1 MAEGDFSSYPVLRQP
16 ETSTFGT
23 SSRGGKVLRDSNH
36 YEYNFNRSSGDRK
49 FWICIRS
56 RSKLH
61 PFCPG
66 RATTQGDKTI
76 STRAHNHISDPTTIK
91 VKDSVKKI
99 ITKAK
104 ENPTL
109 KTAHLLGEW
118 AKETLSPAE
127 RSQAMLRWS
136 MRRKIQRCKNTVQ
149 NQPPIPRDF
158 NELAELPEQYTNTVD
173 NERFLLFNEE
183 VEGQGRMILFA
194 SGQGLMLLQRS
205 ETWSLDGTF
214 ACMPD
219 PFMQLYTVMA
229 ELNNRSYPC
238 FFGLLP
244 NKRGPTYAKM
254 LEVLKEAVEAKGP
267 LHLQQVMMDFESAVI
282 REFKATFSRRV
293 EVQGCQVH
301 LFRNWRKKLQ
311 EVGNLISWSCAQVS
325 FNKFL
330 KSMHGLCY
338 VPIDKVHEYFKA
350 LCDTKLE
357 SICTELDERKD
368 LDLEEKDATKES
380 LNAYLDFL
388 ERNYIGRQTRSGIS
402 VPRFPPELWSQ
413 IGNCLEGRP
422 LSTNRNEGFH
432 SRLKHNLPQ
441 NNHIWALL
449 THLVN
454 IEAETRTIRDE
465 HRVSLGVDGDDSE
478 EDGQGEDGKQP
489 GNAGAY
495 RRWKMRRNIRN
506 LIVHIEEYTPVDYLE
521 RVSHI
526 EPW

>member
-1 MAEGDFSSYPVLRQP
+1 MAEGDPIIYPVLKEP
-16 ETSTFGT
+16 ELSTFGT
-23 SSRGGKVLRDSNH
+23 SARGGKVLRDSLH
-36 YEYNFNRSSGDRK
+36 YEYNFNRASGDRK
-49 FWICIRS
+49 FWICLRS

-66 RATTQGDKTI
+66 RATTQGEMTV
-76 STRAHNHISDPTTIK
+76 STRAHNHMSDPTTIK

-109 KTAHLLGEW
+109 KTAHLLNDW

-136 MRRKIQRCKNTVQ
+136 MRRKIQRSKNAIQ
-149 NQPPIPRDF
+149 NQPPIPRHFED
-158 NELAELPEQYTNTVD
+158 LADIPAQYCNTVD

-194 SGQGLMLLQRS
+194 SGQGLMMLQRS
-205 ETWSLDGTF
+205 ETWSCDGTF

-229 ELNNRSYPC
+229 ELNNKSYPC

-267 LHLQQVMMDFESAVI
+267 LHLEQVMMDFESAVI

-293 EVQGCQVH
+293 QVQGCQVH
-301 LFRNWRKKLQ
+301 LFRNWRKKMA
-311 EVGNLISWSCAQVS
+311 EVGNLISWSCAQPS
-325 FNKFL
+325 FNKFNRSL
-330 KSMHGLCY
+330 HGLCY
-338 VPIDKVHEYFKA
+338 VPTDMVYEYYKA

-380 LNAYLDFL
+380 LNCYLDFL
-388 ERNYIGRQTRSGIS
+388 ERNYIGRQTRTGNS
-402 VPRFPPELWSQ
+402 VPRFPPEIWSQ
-413 IGNCLEGRP
+413 VDNCLEGRP

-441 NNHIWALL
+441 NNTIWALL
-449 THLVN
+449 DHLVN
-454 IEAETRTIRDE
+454 LEAETHTIRDE
-465 HRVSLGVDGDDSE
+465 HRASLGMEDDGDDE
-478 EDGQGEDGKQP
+478 GDGGDEKQP

-495 RRWKMRRNIRN
+495 KRWKMRRNLKN
-506 LIVHIEEYTPVDYLE
+506 LIGHRDEYSTVEFLE

-526 EPW
+526 DPW